1 MEGSMYGSGIYSD
14 TVSLTVECECGN
26 DWEQDFNTDDYGN
39 VEDTVKCPSC
49 NTEFNFER
57 EGEDINQPD
66 PDYNPW
72 DDN

>member
-1 MEGSMYGSGIYSD
+1 MEGSMYGSGIYSESV
-14 TVSLTVECECGN
+14 TLVVECECGN

-39 VEDTVKCPSC
+39 VSDKVKCASC
-49 NTEFNFER
+49 DLEFNFER
-57 EGEDINQPD
+57 ESEDINQPD